1 MGLGFVFL
9 GMNYSGRYRRN
20 AYSCL
25 AAAHHIPSVDV
36 IPESITSCDDYV
48 GRHKLGG
55 EGGSVKWAVAV
66 SADLFGEVE
75 AVGALWCGE
84 ELTGAA
90 VD

>member
-9 GMNYSGRYRRN
+9 GMNYNGRYRRN

-48 GRHKLGG
+48 GRQKLGG
-55 EGGSVKWAVAV
+55 DPRLKFQKIFNNLLNY
-66 SADLFGEVE
+66 LFFTI
-75 AVGALWCGE
+75 LSI
-84 ELTGAA
+84 
-90 VD
+90 